1 MPCLC
6 RALVAVEYAALSL
19 EEMKSHQAKKPQEQQ
34 PNIPGYS
41 KEAEARR
48 IEMEKKTR
56 VSRKATLETILQM
69 AGINDP
75 AIQVASVQ
83 GVGLLA
89 ERGSTVG
96 EDEHRAPQRIHK

>member
-1 MPCLC
+1 
-6 RALVAVEYAALSL
+6 
-19 EEMKSHQAKKPQEQQ
+19 MKSHEAKKPQDHQQ
-34 PNIPGYS
+34 NVPGYS
-41 KEAEARR
+41 KEAEVRR

-56 VSRKATLETILQM
+56 ASRKATLETIQQM

-96 EDEHRAPQRIHK
+96 EEPPCHDKRILE